1 MDHFGFAAAFSVEGF
16 VELLAQGADVFGG
29 AAEDVAVAGGVGS
42 YEDAGDAGAA
52 FGEEVDEF
60 AGCDGVHIL
69 FEKCGVFRTVGD
81 GGGFL
86 VDEGFFQLQDLADE
100 VVVFLF

>member
-16 VELLAQGADVFGG
+16 VELSAQGADVFGG

-52 FGEEVDEF
+52 FGEAAFWWMRDF
-60 AGCDGVHIL
+60 
-69 FEKCGVFRTVGD
+69 FSFRIWPVRS
-81 GGGFL
+81 
-86 VDEGFFQLQDLADE
+86 
-100 VVVFLF
+100 